1 MNQWCHPTISSSVV
15 PFSSYPQSFLASGS
29 FPMSW
34 FFVSGGQSTGAS
46 ATVLPMNIQGWF
58 WFNKTYPVKKS
69 RISKISLQA
78 SPCRMST
85 TGETVNPKGN
95 QPWIFPG
102 RTDAEAEAPTLWPPD
117 VKKWLLGKDPDARK
131 DWRCEE
137 KGTGEDEM
145 VGWYHWLNG
154 HEFEQALGVGDG
166 QGSLACCSPWG
177 CKESDRT

>member
-85 TGETVNPKGN
+85 TGETVNMVESCNEINIKRMRWSGL
-95 QPWIFPG
+95 PWQWLRLHALTAGIMG
-102 RTDAEAEAPTLWPPD
+102 STLVGDLRCCRWGCTAKKRS
-117 VKKWLLGKDPDARK
+117 VKKNEVINMYMW
-131 DWRCEE
+131 
-137 KGTGEDEM
+137 
-145 VGWYHWLNG
+145 
-154 HEFEQALGVGDG
+154 
-166 QGSLACCSPWG
+166 
-177 CKESDRT
+177 